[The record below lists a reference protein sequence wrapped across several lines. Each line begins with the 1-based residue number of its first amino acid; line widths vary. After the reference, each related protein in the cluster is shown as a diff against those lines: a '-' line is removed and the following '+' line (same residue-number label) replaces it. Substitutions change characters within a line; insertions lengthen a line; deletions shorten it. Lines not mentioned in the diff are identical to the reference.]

1 MKQNEMGNKMT
12 FRTFLIEFYSY
23 PDCVHAEYDET
34 SAESLEDA
42 VAELKK
48 YHPEAEIL
56 NTYIHTAC
64 LNGL

>member
-1 MKQNEMGNKMT
+1 MT
-12 FRTFLIEFYSY
+12 FRTYLIEFYRY
-23 PDCVHAEYDET
+23 PDYVHAEYDET

>member
-1 MKQNEMGNKMT
+1 MT
-12 FRTFLIEFYSY
+12 FRTYLIEFYPY
-23 PDCVHAEYDET
+23 PDCVHAEHDEI

-56 NTYIHTAC
+56 NTYIHTSC
-64 LNGL
+64 LE